1 MPRTRRKE
9 SRVEVIWR
17 PPIEWALVVRFPR
30 SPLKTVLTSVVRV
43 RLVAVAR
50 SQSIEEE
57 DRKKQEMKR

>member
-1 MPRTRRKE
+1 MEASDRMGPRCSFPE
-9 SRVEVIWR
+9 I
-17 PPIEWALVVRFPR
+17 PIENC
-30 SPLKTVLTSVVRV
+30 TNV

>member
-1 MPRTRRKE
+1 MEASDRMGPRCSFPE
-9 SRVEVIWR
+9 I
-17 PPIEWALVVRFPR
+17 PIENCTNVRP
-30 SPLKTVLTSVVRV
+30 SV

>member
-1 MPRTRRKE
+1 METSDRMGP
-9 SRVEVIWR
+9 
-17 PPIEWALVVRFPR
+17 LVVRFPR